1 MKIKRFFAKDMRA
14 ALAEVKEVLG
24 PDAVIMSNKKV
35 TGGIEIVA
43 AVDFAEAQEKQK
55 DSPKNEGERQLSDD
69 SVNLSTSKFNFK
81 KLMGKEMQA
90 QSQESQSQS
99 ESSDS
104 LASLLARQQAHKKQ
118 MSQAMDEQNGVGEG
132 MWDSSSFLPSSQGG
146 TFPPSSDQ
154 RERKLPH
161 SREPFSREQHSPE
174 PYGRDQYGQAPA
186 TLAEQN
192 ELRDGAK
199 GFSHRGTT
207 GKGKAFAPVTPK
219 GDNQKEISAMKAEL
233 ASIRKLLE
241 HQVSGLQWQEVER
254 NEPVRALLIKEL
266 AKIGFTEEL
275 ADRFVNCITES
286 SSVEGAWQELQQLLI
301 ANIQIASDDILKKG
315 GAVALVG
322 PTGVGKTT
330 TIAKLAAKFALL
342 HGADNVAMITTD
354 TYRIGAHEQLSTYGR
369 IMGCTVKVA
378 RDEAELA
385 QYLYQLRNKRLVL
398 IDTAGMGQRDTR
410 LTEQLGTLVN
420 NNKVIIRNYL
430 VIPATA
436 QRRVIQ
442 ETIEHFHQIPLSGC
456 ILSKVDES
464 LSLGEVISVL
474 MENEL
479 PVTYITN
486 GQRVPEDID
495 SANAKELILAAL
507 DLNSTEQQ
515 NETHFWLGNDN
526 T

>member
-43 AVDFAEAQEKQK
+43 AVDFAEAQQQK
-55 DSPKNEGERQLSDD
+55 KDDTKKEDERQLSDD

-81 KLMGKEMQA
+81 KLMGKELRA
-90 QSQESQSQS
+90 QSQEHSSQP

-104 LASLLARQQAHKKQ
+104 LASLLARQQAHKEQ
-118 MSQAMDEQNGVGEG
+118 MSQAMDEQ
-132 MWDSSSFLPSSQGG
+132 SSFLQSPQGG
-146 TFPPSSDQ
+146 IFPPSAEQ

-161 SREPFSREQHSPE
+161 SRES
-174 PYGRDQYGQAPA
+174 YGQAPA

-199 GFSHRGTT
+199 RFSGQ
-207 GKGKAFAPVTPK
+207 GASKAKHFAPVTPK
-219 GDNQKEISAMKAEL
+219 SDNQKEIAAMKAEL

-266 AKIGFTEEL
+266 SKIGFTEEL
-275 ADRFVNCITES
+275 SDQFVSCITEN
-286 SSVEGAWQELQQLLI
+286 SSVEGAWQELQQLLM
-301 ANIQIASDDILKKG
+301 ANIQVADDDILKKG

-342 HGADNVAMITTD
+342 HGAENVAMITTD

-378 RDEAELA
+378 RDESELA

-442 ETIEHFHQIPLSGC
+442 ETLEHFHQIPLAGC

-479 PVTYITN
+479 PVSYITN

-495 SANAKELILAAL
+495 SADAKKLILAAL
-507 DLNSTEQQ
+507 DMNIAEQQ